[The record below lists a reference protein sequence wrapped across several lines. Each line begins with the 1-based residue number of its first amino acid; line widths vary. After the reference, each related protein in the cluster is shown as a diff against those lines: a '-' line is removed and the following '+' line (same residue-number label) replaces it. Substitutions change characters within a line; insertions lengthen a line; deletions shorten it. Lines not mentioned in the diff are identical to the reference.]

1 MRLKDDYD
9 KLYIYLTQRRMTLY
23 FNSFLS
29 VVALGVLLLFLC
41 NFSQFIGQN
50 NLRRLRFSHDAS
62 LLQVACDR
70 LAKQKNSFIWV
81 NYLTTPLKRMK
92 CKEEYLV
99 HNHYITA
106 PLSAEEAD
114 FPLAYVII
122 LHKEFDT
129 FERLFRAIYMPQNIY
144 CIHVDAKSSADYLQA
159 VDDFVNCF
167 PNAFLA
173 SKMEPVVYAGISRL
187 QADLN
192 CMKDLLKSEVQWKYV
207 INMCGQDFPL
217 KTNKE
222 IVRHLKKFNGKNI
235 TPGVLPP
242 DHAIPRTKYV
252 HREDIVHSHVVRTNI
267 VKPSPPH
274 NITIY
279 FGSAYVALTREFTK
293 FILEDQRALDLLKW
307 SKDTYSPD
315 EHYWV
320 SLNRLPDFPGSMPD
334 AKWEG
339 NLRAIKWSDDS
350 SHDGCHGRYVRQVCV
365 YGEGDLPW
373 LYNSTRVF
381 ANKFELSSYPPTM
394 ECLELRMRRKTLSES
409 ETALQP
415 NWFF

>member
-1 MRLKDDYD
+1 MRFSNKYQ
-9 KLYIYLTQRRMTLY
+9 KLFIYLTLGRMTFY
-23 FNSFLS
+23 FHLFIF
-29 VVALGVLLLFLC
+29 VITLGVVLLFLC
-41 NFSQFIGQN
+41 QFSQLNGQN
-50 NLRRLRFSHDAS
+50 NLHRLQFSHSAT
-62 LLQVACDR
+62 LLQIACDR
-70 LAKQKNSFIWV
+70 LTKPENSFIWV
-81 NYLTTPLKRMK
+81 NSLTMPLKRRK
-92 CKEEYLV
+92 CMEAYV
-99 HNHYITA
+99 IQNHYITA

-114 FPLAYVII
+114 FPLAYII
-122 LHKEFDT
+122 VLHKEFDT

-144 CIHVDAKSSADYLQA
+144 CVHVDEKASADFLQA

-187 QADLN
+187 QADLH
-192 CMKDLLKSEVQWKYV
+192 CMKDLLKSEVRWKYV
-207 INMCGQDFPL
+207 INTCGQDFPL

-222 IVRHLKKFNGKNI
+222 IVQHLKKFNGKNI

-252 HREDIVHSHVVRTNI
+252 HREDIVHSCVLRTN
-267 VKPSPPH
+267 VLKPPPPH
-274 NITIY
+274 NISIY

-320 SLNRLPDFPGSMPD
+320 TLNRIPDFPGSMPD

-339 NLRAIKWSDDS
+339 NLRAVKWSDDS
-350 SHDGCHGRYVRQVCV
+350 GHDGCHGRYVRQVCV
-365 YGEGDLPW
+365 YGTGDLQW
-373 LYNSTRVF
+373 LYNSTELF
-381 ANKFELSSYPPTM
+381 ANKVELSSYPPTV
-394 ECLELRMRRKTLSES
+394 ECLELKIRHKALSQS

-415 NWFF
+415 SWFF

>member
-1 MRLKDDYD
+1 MRIMISYD
-9 KLYIYLTQRRMTLY
+9 KLYVYLTQGRMTLY
-23 FNSFLS
+23 FHLFFF
-29 VVALGVLLLFLC
+29 VVTLGVVLLFLC
-41 NFSQFIGQN
+41 NISQFNGQN
-50 NLRRLRFSHDAS
+50 NLHRLQFSHDAS
-62 LLQVACDR
+62 LLQIACDN

-92 CKEEYLV
+92 CMEEYLI

-114 FPLAYVII
+114 FPLAYII
-122 LHKEFDT
+122 VLHKEFDT

-144 CIHVDAKSSADYLQA
+144 CIHVDEKSSAEYLQA
-159 VDDFVNCF
+159 VDDFINCF

-207 INMCGQDFPL
+207 INTCGQDFPL

-222 IVRHLKKFNGKNI
+222 IVQHLKKFNGKNI

-252 HREDIVHSHVVRTNI
+252 HREDIVHSHVRRTNT
-267 VKPSPPH
+267 VKPPPPH
-274 NITIY
+274 NITLY

-320 SLNRLPDFPGSMPD
+320 TLNRIP
-334 AKWEG
+334 
-339 NLRAIKWSDDS
+339 
-350 SHDGCHGRYVRQVCV
+350 GRYVRQVCV

-381 ANKFELSSYPPTM
+381 ANKFELSRYPPTV
-394 ECLELRMRRKTLSES
+394 ECLELRIRRKTLSQS

-415 NWFF
+415 SWFF